1 MLSNEPDISA
11 VTKPENTSV
20 ISKNDVEVSNQS
32 LLNELKI
39 LTRAPVST
47 DEKVRWAIM
56 AGIATV
62 ILVCL
67 IVYTITR
74 DPNVLTIVAVLS
86 AAITIFI
93 AYYFTLR
100 RSG

>member
-1 MLSNEPDISA
+1 MASNEPDVSA

-39 LTRAPVST
+39 LTQAPVST
-47 DEKVRWAIM
+47 DEKVRWIIM
-56 AGIATV
+56 AVIAVV
-62 ILVCL
+62 ILACL

-86 AAITIFI
+86 VAITIFI
-93 AYYFTLR
+93 AYYFTLKKAK
-100 RSG
+100 